1 MTSLLVLSLSF
12 SIFSMSN
19 QLFLLPG
26 SLLSLLILSLTVSDA
41 FTTRSLRAHFSF
53 PTRSS
58 VTTRMVWRYRILPL
72 AALAHRVR
80 TLVVADLLNGGMTSQ
95 NATEEDLVED
105 RDLDLVLRPGI
116 LAPMAWGREPGT
128 LRPGSATMRS
138 A

>member
-105 RDLDLVLRPGI
+105 RDLDLALRPGI
-116 LAPMAWGREPGT
+116 LAPMAWGREPGA

-138 A
+138 V